1 MSVLSDF
8 RERYL
13 VRFWSPLPALV
24 ALGVAS
30 AYYFAI
36 TGTFWA
42 RHRRVHSLGWT
53 RHFLVRLHPAGV
65 ELFQA
70 DRPGRYAAR
79 SHRRRDDHRY
89 VAWRT
94 VRGTVGEQRQPAL
107 ADQQAPPCWQ
117 GPDRRHHR
125 RLRRASGHGLQ
136 SGGLLHRHSDVLAG
150 MPGPSCWPPSAAP
163 GSA

>member
-42 RHRRVHSLGWT
+42 VTGEFT
-53 RHFLVRLHPAGV
+53 RWGGHIISWFGYTPQEWSYFKLIGLAGTP
-65 ELFQA
+65 L
-70 DRPGRYAAR
+70 DRIDGVMIIGMLLAR
-79 SHRRRDDHRY
+79 SVRRCGQTTSACAGRPAD
-89 VAWRT
+89 VA
-94 VRGTVGEQRQPAL
+94 
-107 ADQQAPPCWQ
+107 CC
-117 GPDRRHHR
+117 
-125 RLRRASGHGLQ
+125 RA
-136 SGGLLHRHSDVLAG
+136 
-150 MPGPSCWPPSAAP
+150 
-163 GSA
+163 

>member
-42 RHRRVHSLGWT
+42 VTGEFT
-53 RHFLVRLHPAGV
+53 RWG
-65 ELFQA
+65 
-70 DRPGRYAAR
+70 
-79 SHRRRDDHRY
+79 
-89 VAWRT
+89 
-94 VRGTVGEQRQPAL
+94 
-107 ADQQAPPCWQ
+107 
-117 GPDRRHHR
+117 
-125 RLRRASGHGLQ
+125 GH
-136 SGGLLHRHSDVLAG
+136 V
-150 MPGPSCWPPSAAP
+150 CP
-163 GSA
+163 GSATHLPSGVTSN